1 MKDIAKLLGPLA
13 RRIGNLVA
21 RGAVASVNS
30 ASKMQTVQ
38 LRLLAGE
45 TKDGVEHFEPFGF
58 TSKPLTGAEHITVF
72 LDGDRSHGVT
82 IVVADRRYRLIGLQ
96 DGEAALHD
104 AYGNHAWFKKDG
116 TLDVVASTKVQIT
129 SPMVTMS
136 GNLQVT
142 GNITSG
148 GDINSGGNMTAVGTI
163 TAPNVVGTT
172 NVSFGGKSGIA
183 HTHSGVQTGFGNT
196 GAPN

>member
-1 MKDIAKLLGPLA
+1 MKEVARLMAPLA
-13 RRIGNLVA
+13 RRLGNMVA
-21 RGAVASVNS
+21 RGAVSAVN
-30 ASKMQTVQ
+30 AATKMQSLQ
-38 LRLLAGE
+38 LRLMAGE
-45 TKDGVEHFEPFGF
+45 AKDSVEHFEPFGF
-58 TSKPLTGAEHITVF
+58 TSKPLPGAEHITLF

-82 IVVADRRYRLIGLQ
+82 IVVADRRYRLTGLA

-116 TLDVVASTKVQIT
+116 TLDVTASTKVQIT
-129 SPMVTMS
+129 SPLVTMS

-142 GNITSG
+142 GNITA
-148 GDINSGGNMTAVGTI
+148 GGNVNAGGTI

-172 NVSFGGKSGIA
+172 NGTFGGKSMVS
-183 HTHSGVQTGFGNT
+183 HTHSGVQPGAGNT